1 MNEYELT
8 FEVRYTVTK
17 TVISDDSEAAVNDA
31 EAQIYADVD
40 LCDGTVQ
47 DITLIGHEIF
57 DVDVEKDREEA

>member
-17 TVISDDSEAAVNDA
+17 VVVSDDSEVAVEKA
-31 EAQIYADVD
+31 EADIYADVD
-40 LCDGTVQ
+40 MSDGTVQ

-57 DVDVEKDREEA
+57 DVDVEKEERE